1 MASPRNFFL
10 RRFFWTLFFL
20 GTSATASAGE
30 WQHETVT
37 MAGVQNYFMERC
49 VKFGAGT
56 KVEFSFTSKYA
67 VNFDVHHHPGN
78 TIVFVTKKEGIHALS
93 ESFLSAADDH
103 YCFTWAN
110 PVDVGNDWDI
120 TLKHRVVTQ

>member
-10 RRFFWTLFFL
+10 RRFFGCLFL
-20 GTSATASAGE
+20 VGTSATAIAGE

-37 MAGVQNYFMERC
+37 MVGVQNYFMERC
-49 VKFGAGT
+49 VKFSAGAT
-56 KVEFSFTSKYA
+56 VEFSFTSKYP

-78 TIVFVTKKEGIHALS
+78 AMVFITKKEGVHALS
-93 ESFLSAADDH
+93 DAFKSVADDH

-110 PVDVGNDWDI
+110 PADVGSDWDI